1 VASTPPSDPRN
12 VADALSL
19 QYKDG
24 VFKEAALAVL
34 VVACGNEPL
43 RPMAP
48 EIDPASTSAP
58 EPEYVP
64 PENPLARE
72 VPESPA
78 KEPPDKDTPE
88 GQHHHH
94 HEGAGGGK

>member
-1 VASTPPSDPRN
+1 M
-12 VADALSL
+12 ADAVSL
-19 QYKDG
+19 LYKDA
-24 VFKEAALAVL
+24 VFKEVALAVM

-64 PENPLARE
+64 PENPLSRE
-72 VPESPA
+72 VPEPPA
-78 KEPPDKDTPE
+78 AEKEPE
-88 GQHHHH
+88 HHHH
-94 HEGAGGGK
+94 HHGAGGGK